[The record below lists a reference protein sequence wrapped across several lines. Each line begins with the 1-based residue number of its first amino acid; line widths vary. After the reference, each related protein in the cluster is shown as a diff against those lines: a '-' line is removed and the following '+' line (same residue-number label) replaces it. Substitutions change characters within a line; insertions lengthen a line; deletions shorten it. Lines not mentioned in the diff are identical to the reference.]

1 MHSHQEFKN
10 KLMNLITY
18 KYIVPNSDC
27 IMSQGYC
34 SGLLSDIS

>member
-18 KYIVPNSDC
+18 KYIAL
-27 IMSQGYC
+27 IGGRIISQGYYLV
-34 SGLLSDIS
+34 LLRDIS